1 MGGTVERKI
10 HDSPQPGVSGQGEL
24 NKSTDDNMTDKSAL
38 RPEFAFIAEVEERS
52 GEKVS
57 LCYQCR
63 KCTNG
68 CPVTFAMDIMPNQ
81 VMRMAQLGLR
91 DQVLKSTTI
100 WICASCQTC
109 TTRCPNEIDIAHLM
123 DSLRQLCRETGFSP
137 AEKKI
142 VKFHESFLNSIRR
155 HGRVF
160 ELGMVGAY
168 KLGSGDLFGDA
179 KVGWE
184 MFKRGKFKF
193 LPAGI
198 KRKREIREMFR
209 KARKG

>member
-1 MGGTVERKI
+1 MDGTVEKKLNN
-10 HDSPQPGVSGQGEL
+10 SPQPEVSGEDEL
-24 NKSTDDNMTDKSAL
+24 SNSINDNVTDKSPL
-38 RPEFAFIAEVEERS
+38 HPDFGFIEEVEERS
-52 GEKVS
+52 GEMVS

-68 CPVTFAMDIMPNQ
+68 CPVTFAMDVMPNQ
-81 VMRMAQLGLR
+81 VMRMVQLGLR
-91 DQVLKSTTI
+91 DQVLESTTI
-100 WICASCQTC
+100 WVCASCQTC
-109 TTRCPNEIDIAHLM
+109 TTRCPNDIDIAHLM
-123 DSLRQLCRETGFSP
+123 DSLRQLCRESGYSP

-142 VKFHESFLNSIRR
+142 AKFHESFLNSIKR

-168 KLGSGDLFGDA
+168 KLGSGDLFGDT

-193 LPAGI
+193 LPVTI
-198 KRKREIREMFR
+198 KGKREIREMFR
-209 KARKG
+209 KVRKG